1 MLSEVL
7 EITIRSITVSGA
19 ATLLASLWGIP
30 MAYTI
35 SRSRKLS
42 ALLMP
47 VFEAIVGLPT
57 VLVGL
62 ILYILLSS
70 RGPLGVL
77 KLLYTPYAIII
88 GQAILVTPLLVSTSF
103 RVLYHAQEV
112 YGELALTLGATDRQV
127 MHLVLI
133 ESFPGL
139 LVSMI
144 MSFSRALGELGVA
157 LMVGGNIR
165 GYTRVITTAIALEV
179 SRGEFEL
186 ALILG
191 AILVAFL
198 IAFSLSLRV
207 LRRMQA
213 I

>member
-35 SRSRKLS
+35 SRSRELS

-103 RVLYHAQEV
+103 RVLYHVQEV

-127 MHLVLI
+127 MHLVLVQ
-133 ESFPGL
+133 SFPGL
-139 LVSMI
+139 LASMI

>member
-7 EITIRSITVSGA
+7 EITVRSITVSGA

-77 KLLYTPYAIII
+77 KLLYTPYAIMI

-103 RVLYHAQEV
+103 RVLYHVQEV

-133 ESFPGL
+133 QSFPGL
-139 LVSMI
+139 LASMI

-186 ALILG
+186 ALTLG